1 LLAISPRLPS
11 RSSSTLPGSWQMGCN
26 RKLTLLVS
34 EHFSEMKGR
43 FKRPLSLQT
52 QLRQIYHGGKTDLL
66 IEKKLI
72 RILAGY
78 FLYQTLETTQK
89 FVKGRPISFCELC
102 VWWEYK
108 NGGAPLTTLPSDNVN
123 RGVIYRFMGSNN
135 TTE

>member
-1 LLAISPRLPS
+1 MAA
-11 RSSSTLPGSWQMGCN
+11 
-26 RKLTLLVS
+26 
-34 EHFSEMKGR
+34 
-43 FKRPLSLQT
+43 KRIYLS
-52 QLRQIYHGGKTDLL
+52 K
-66 IEKKLI
+66 KKLI